1 MTRIKLGKLGVVLGL
16 LVSCLIFLGPFL
28 ILLSIALQPPTAN
41 LFTFPPQLIPRPL
54 NLSIFP
60 EVLRVFSFFT
70 YVKNSLWVSAAT
82 VFLQAIVVPMAGYG
96 FARKKFPL
104 REVLFL
110 LVLATV
116 MIPQQITL
124 IPLFSVFRRI
134 GLLDTH
140 TALILPWVVAPF
152 SVFIMRQAF
161 ITLPGD
167 FEDAARID
175 GCSEFGLYWRIML
188 PLVKPA
194 VVTISIFAF
203 VQQWNELLWPVVL
216 LKTPDLYTL
225 PLGLTTL
232 DSAFYGGWRQSAAGA
247 VLGIIPTIIVFL
259 LGQKHF
265 VRGIASGGIKG

>member
-1 MTRIKLGKLGVVLGL
+1 
-16 LVSCLIFLGPFL
+16 
-28 ILLSIALQPPTAN
+28 
-41 LFTFPPQLIPRPL
+41 
-54 NLSIFP
+54 LSIFP

>member
-1 MTRIKLGKLGVVLGL
+1 MERIKLGKLGIWIALIFT
-16 LVSCLIFLGPFL
+16 SLIFLGPFL

-41 LFTFPPQLIPRPL
+41 LFAFPPNLIPRPL
-54 NLSIFP
+54 NLGIFP
-60 EVLRVFSFFT
+60 EILKVFPFFT
-70 YVKNSLWVSAAT
+70 YVKNSLWVSGIT
-82 VFLQAIVVPMAGYG
+82 VILQAIIVPMAGYG

-104 REVLFL
+104 RNVLFL

-124 IPLFSVFRRI
+124 IPLFGVFRNM
-134 GLLDTH
+134 GLLDSH

-152 SVFIMRQAF
+152 SIFIMRQAF
-161 ITLPGD
+161 ITLPRE

-194 VVTISIFAF
+194 VVTISIFCF

-216 LKTPDLYTL
+216 LKSPELYTL

-247 VLGIIPTIIVFL
+247 VLGIIPTVIVFL

-265 VRGIASGGIKG
+265 VRGLASGGVKG